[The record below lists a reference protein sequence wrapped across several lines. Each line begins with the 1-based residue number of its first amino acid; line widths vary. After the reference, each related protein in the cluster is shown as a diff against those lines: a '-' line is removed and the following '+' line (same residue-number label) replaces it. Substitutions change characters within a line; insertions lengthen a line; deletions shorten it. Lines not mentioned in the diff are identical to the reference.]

1 MLARIFLT
9 LVCALAFP
17 VGSAMATDEPAYR
30 LSLQDGAY
38 EVRDYPALVAAE
50 VTIGGDRNSAG
61 NAGFRALFGYISG
74 GNTRRQS
81 IAMTAPVVEAPVV
94 ETSAGEKIAMTVPV
108 TQSGDAGGWT
118 IRFIMPSGSTLE
130 SLPTPNDAKVHLR
143 VLPPSRIAVVRFAGL
158 AREQQVEEETTGL
171 TAYIAAHRLRAIGP
185 ATLAR
190 YDPPWTLWFM
200 RRNEVW
206 IPVEKEANASTSP
219 PQ

>member
-1 MLARIFLT
+1 MLARFFLI
-9 LVCALAFP
+9 LACGLAIP
-17 VGSAMATDEPAYR
+17 GGAAMATDEPAYR
-30 LSLQDGAY
+30 PSLQDGAY

-50 VTIGGDRNSAG
+50 VTIGGDRSAAG

-81 IAMTAPVVEAPVV
+81 IAMTAPVV

-118 IRFIMPSGSTLE
+118 IRFIMPSGSTLD
-130 SLPTPNDAKVHLR
+130 SLPTPSDAKVHLR
-143 VLPPSRIAVVRFAGL
+143 ALPPSRIAVVRFAGL
-158 AREQQVEEETTGL
+158 AREQQVEEETAGL
-171 TAYIAAHRLRAIGP
+171 TTYLAAHRLRAIGP
-185 ATLAR
+185 AALAR

-206 IPVEKEANASTSP
+206 IPVEAEAKSSSDP